1 MPASVR
7 GSTMSS
13 SSRCWSLP
21 KRPRTYPA
29 YPRQPRLSRPVSAP
43 STPRPTRRAPPQ
55 VIIKLSSKILK
66 VAILKQRKNLPKP
79 ADKEKRYIL
88 VEDLTPASHKMLTA
102 ISKSKLVEKVWT
114 IDGVIKYTVE
124 GQQGTQTVKS
134 VFDPISKLFKK

>member
-1 MPASVR
+1 
-7 GSTMSS
+7 MSS
-13 SSRCWSLP
+13 SSRCWSLL
-21 KRPRTYPA
+21 KRQGLIQRTPGGHA
-29 YPRQPRLSRPVSAP
+29 YRGLFPPLQ
-43 STPRPTRRAPPQ
+43 RRSQLGGPPQ